1 MYATRKCPRC
11 GSEIPAASTRCQ
23 YCGSDIPPQYG
34 NQSSYQQGGPQPQS
48 YYGSNYNSMEEQ
60 RFLGNELFANSPEGK
75 SRGLTAL
82 LAFFFGSIG
91 VQYFYVGK
99 NTAGI
104 IFLLA
109 TLLTC
114 GIAGA
119 ITGVIALIQ
128 FIILLCINN
137 VEFRQRYILSTS
149 TFPI

>member
-48 YYGSNYNSMEEQ
+48 YYGSNYNSMEKQ

-114 GIAGA
+114 GLAAA